1 MIEEQEL
8 IQQEATQEETPDVP
22 EQTVD
27 HTPEPE
33 QPQRNNDS
41 YARNMRNLRQK
52 FEQAERE
59 KSELIRLLQERQ
71 TSQQPDNN
79 DFTLGD
85 DDIVEGK
92 HISKV
97 KKQMKS
103 EMAKMQ
109 EELAAMRRQSNQI
122 AAENKARSKYP
133 DIDRVLSS
141 ENIEALKDIDPDA
154 ANSISNLND
163 PYAQFTF
170 AYLAIKDKVLNNPQP
185 TYNRDKE
192 QAQKNA
198 LKPKASAGMSSQQGD
213 SPLAQANV
221 FGAGLT
227 PDLKK
232 KLREEMDQYARRV

>member
-1 MIEEQEL
+1 MIDEQEL
-8 IQQEATQEETPDVP
+8 VQEETTQEESPDAV

-27 HTPEPE
+27 NTPQPE
-33 QPQRNNDS
+33 QPDRNALYKRDI
-41 YARNMRNLRQK
+41 RNLRDK
-52 FEQAERE
+52 YERAERE

-71 TSQQPDNN
+71 GNSQPDNL

-103 EMAKMQ
+103 ELSKMQ
-109 EELAAMRRQSNQI
+109 DELASMRRQSNQI

-133 DIDRVLSS
+133 DIDRVLSP
-141 ENIEALKDIDPDA
+141 ENIEMLKDVDPDA
-154 ANSISNLND
+154 ANSIANLND

-170 AYLAIKDKVLNNPQP
+170 AYLAIKEKVLSNQQP
-185 TYNRDKE
+185 SYNFDKE
-192 QAQKNA
+192 QAKKNA
-198 LKPKASAGMSSQQGD
+198 MKPKASAGMSSQQGE

-221 FGAGLT
+221 FGAGMT
-227 PDLKK
+227 PELKK

>member
-1 MIEEQEL
+1 MIDEQEV
-8 IQQEATQEETPDVP
+8 IQEATQEETPDAI

-27 HTPEPE
+27 HTPEP
-33 QPQRNNDS
+33 PKPDPAALYKRDI
-41 YARNMRNLRQK
+41 RNLRDK
-52 FEQAERE
+52 WEQSERE

-71 TSQQPDNN
+71 GNQQPDNF

-97 KKQMKS
+97 KKQVKS
-103 EMAKMQ
+103 ELSKMQ
-109 EELAAMRRQSNQI
+109 EELAAMKRQSNQL

-133 DIDRVLSS
+133 DIDKVLSP
-141 ENIEALKDIDPDA
+141 ENIEALKDADPDA
-154 ANSISNLND
+154 ARSIANLND

-170 AYLAIKDKVLNNPQP
+170 AYLAIKEKVLNNPQP

-227 PDLKK
+227 PELKK
-232 KLREEMDQYARRV
+232 KLREEMEQFARRV